1 MASGKDIVATA
12 VKGIVASVPGPG
24 GLIAE
29 FIGYAQEKT
38 LAKRQQEMLDLINV
52 RLNRLQDRIDE
63 LASNEFCVTIAQ
75 KTYSLG
81 LQAHTTMRREQFAN
95 MLYNS
100 FVGIEIDKDQQ
111 LMFVRLLDQLTPAAV
126 ALLNYLSVDHYKE
139 EDYIHKNGSMCTV
152 YVQPGTEHFLE
163 YLANTDKTFS
173 NHQYTKNLLNQLI
186 QNQLIEEIDTTVPNY
201 PQKNK
206 AKHTTELGDNFLRY
220 IEFK

>member
-1 MASGKDIVATA
+1 
-12 VKGIVASVPGPG
+12 
-24 GLIAE
+24 
-29 FIGYAQEKT
+29 
-38 LAKRQQEMLDLINV
+38 
-52 RLNRLQDRIDE
+52 
-63 LASNEFCVTIAQ
+63 
-75 KTYSLG
+75 
-81 LQAHTTMRREQFAN
+81 

-100 FVGIEIDKDQQ
+100 FAGIDIDKDQQ

-126 ALLNYLSVDHYKE
+126 ALLNYLSEDHYKE

-163 YLANTDKTFS
+163 YLAKTVKAFG

-186 QNQLIEEIDTTVPNY
+186 QNQLVEEIDTTVPNY